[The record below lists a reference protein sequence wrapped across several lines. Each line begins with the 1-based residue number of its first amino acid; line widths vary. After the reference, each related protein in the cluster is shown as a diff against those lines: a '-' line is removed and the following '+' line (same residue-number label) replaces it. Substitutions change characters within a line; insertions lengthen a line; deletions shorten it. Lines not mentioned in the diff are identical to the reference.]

1 MNDMNQRGV
10 KRRRGRMKRSDRLS
24 QVSQTVRLQGQS
36 TAYTVAKQLSI
47 SARYAHDL
55 LVELEQV
62 GTLTVIYTV
71 HRSNAFKAVYQ
82 HPDFDPSQLG
92 TWSDPEVCE
101 DAS

>member
-1 MNDMNQRGV
+1 MNNRNQRGV
-10 KRRRGRMKRSDRLS
+10 KRRRGRMKRGDRLS

-55 LVELEQV
+55 LVELEQL

-71 HRSNAFKAVYQ
+71 HRSNTFKAIYQ
-82 HPDFDPSQLG
+82 HPDFDPSSLG
-92 TWSDPEVCE
+92 TWSQTEE
-101 DAS
+101 SEEAS